1 MASDEAVQEIS
12 PADDADKLSVMN
24 HWNALDAV
32 LFENLGNFFE
42 QCVVVNRN
50 ELARHYV
57 SGAATMRFDVVD
69 CAVFGKQ
76 K

>member
-1 MASDEAVQEIS
+1 
-12 PADDADKLSVMN
+12 MN
-24 HWNALDAV
+24 HWNALDAA

-42 QCVVVNRN
+42 HCVVVNRN

-57 SGAATMRFDVVD
+57 SGVATMRFDVVD